1 MAEKRGTLK
10 VRVAVLEA
18 TTDQRADEHERALAL
33 VKEDLSR
40 RLEDMNHWRAEEIA
54 DKADFLRSSVYE
66 KSEDLHRMEVAARDF
81 RISTLEI
88 RITQVATIGAIAV
101 MIATT
106 LTPILALSISHYLF
120 K

>member
-1 MAEKRGTLK
+1 MGAGLK
-10 VRVAVLEA
+10 VRIAVIEA
-18 TTDQRADEHERALAL
+18 ILDERTEEQRRALAL
-33 VKEDLSR
+33 VKEDLER
-40 RLEDMNHWRAEEIA
+40 RLDGMNHWREEEIA

-66 KSEDLHRMEVAARDF
+66 KSEDLHRIEVGTRDA

-101 MIATT
+101 FFATI
-106 LTPILALSISHYLF
+106 LTPILALVISHYML